1 MPTRSA
7 RNRRRL
13 RRVIAAIWVG
23 IAGLTTTLAILEWDE
38 RSEWANLIRLA
49 IVVLMVVTA
58 FLLVR
63 HDADR
68 PR

>member
-1 MPTRSA
+1 
-7 RNRRRL
+7 
-13 RRVIAAIWVG
+13 VIAAIWVG